1 MRRTVPFR
9 EENRLAGVL
18 TIRKFRDGV
27 LVWES
32 EPIPNKIVMSSGYG
46 RNLIVRQL
54 AGDQTYPLTIDSASL
69 GTSNAARADGQTDL
83 VAPTVTGIPITNK
96 TAVDGTLSVDVF
108 VGDANLSNG
117 TYREFGLFCALR
129 MFATIAMTSDYVKAP
144 GDDTLFTY
152 QLTYNG

>member
-1 MRRTVPFR
+1 MERIVPFR

-18 TIRKFRDGV
+18 TVRKFRDGV

-32 EPIPNKIVMSSGYG
+32 EPMPNKIVMSSGYG
-46 RNLIVRQL
+46 RNLVVRAL
-54 AGDQTYPLTIDSASL
+54 AGDQTYTLTIDSASL

-83 VAPTVTGIPITNK
+83 VAPTVTDIPITNK

-108 VGDANLSNG
+108 VGDANLPNG
-117 TYREFGLFCALR
+117 TYREFGLKCNGRLFASIAL
-129 MFATIAMTSDYVKAP
+129 ASDYVKAT